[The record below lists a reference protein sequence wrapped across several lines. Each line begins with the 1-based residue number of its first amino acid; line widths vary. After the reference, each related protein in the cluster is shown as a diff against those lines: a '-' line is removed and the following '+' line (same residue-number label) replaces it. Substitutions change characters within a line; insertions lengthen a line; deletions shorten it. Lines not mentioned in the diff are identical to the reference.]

1 MKALVNSVLVYF
13 LFPICF
19 AFALLLVFFHV
30 PDGFYLSLFTLL
42 AVVVPVIL
50 LLRVFVPLKLELNQS
65 FKVMTQEREN
75 RFVVLVFCCAVLL
88 SGPIDVYQNGFKLLD
103 PASYAE
109 FNGVGRYVRHI
120 SSLCW
125 TLVPIAFIF
134 LSNIKHRLLLIGYAL
149 VFPII
154 ILDRNRLLVSFFC
167 LALCLALESFL
178 PKKKNTVAPSKKGR
192 IVILSLV
199 MVLTFAGLG
208 FFRSGEDAF
217 IIESS
222 GGELSEDALPLREIF
237 YYLPSL
243 LQQVVLYIT
252 TPIFNFSTIVN
263 FDFRNED
270 FLLSQLA
277 PFGRDMFDAY
287 PYAPVMVPRFN
298 VGTEFYPFLLYGG
311 LPLVLASVVFMA
323 CTFLLAG
330 FLLKRYPNI
339 FTFLI
344 FLKIAYAVVFMGFAP
359 QFYLLLNIGFVFM
372 MLILWGFSSLLNG
385 AKLLDEPVQKIELN

>member
-1 MKALVNSVLVYF
+1 MKALVNSVLLYF

-19 AFALLLVFFHV
+19 AFALLLVFFNV
-30 PDGFYLSLFTLL
+30 PDGFHLSLFALL

-50 LLRVFVPLKLELNQS
+50 LLRGFVPMKLDLSQS
-65 FKVMTQEREN
+65 FKVMTQQREN
-75 RFVVLVFCCAVLL
+75 RFVVFIFCCFVFL
-88 SGPIDVYQNGFKLLD
+88 SGPVDVYQNGFKLLD

-109 FNGVGRYVRHI
+109 FNGIGRYVRHI

-134 LSNIKHRLLLIGYAL
+134 LSNSKYRLLLIGYAL

-154 ILDRNRLLVSFFC
+154 ILDRNRLLASFFC

-178 PKKKNTVAPSKKGR
+178 PNRNSVTPSKKGR
-192 IVILSLV
+192 VVILSFV

-208 FFRSGEDAF
+208 FFRSGADAF

-252 TPIFNFSTIVN
+252 TPVFNFATIVN
-263 FDFRNED
+263 LDFRNED

-287 PYAPVMVPRFN
+287 PYAPVMVSRFN

-311 LPLVLASVVFMA
+311 LPLVLVGVVFMA
-323 CTFLLAG
+323 CTFLLVG

-344 FLKIAYAVVFMGFAP
+344 FLKIAHAVVFMGFAP

-372 MLILWGFSSLLNG
+372 MLILWGVSSLLNG
-385 AKLLDEPVQKIELN
+385 AKIIDKPVKRIDIG

>member
-1 MKALVNSVLVYF
+1 MKALVNSVAVYF

-30 PDGFYLSLFTLL
+30 PDGFYLSLFALL
-42 AVVVPVIL
+42 AVVVPVVL
-50 LLRVFVPLKLELNQS
+50 LFRVFVHLKLELHKS
-65 FKVMTQEREN
+65 FKLMTQERKN
-75 RFVVLVFCCAVLL
+75 RFVVIVFCCAVFL
-88 SGPIDVYQNGFKLLD
+88 SGPVDVYQNGFKLLD

-109 FNGVGRYVRHI
+109 FNGFGRYVRHI

-134 LSNIKHRLLLIGYAL
+134 LSNTKHRLLLIGYAL

-154 ILDRNRLLVSFFC
+154 IIDRNRLLASFFS

-178 PKKKNTVAPSKKGR
+178 PKKNTVAPSKKGR

-222 GGELSEDALPLREIF
+222 GGELSGDALPLREIF
-237 YYLPSL
+237 YYLPSF

-252 TPIFNFSTIVN
+252 TPVFNFATIVH

-277 PFGRDMFDAY
+277 PFGRDMFDTY

-323 CTFLLAG
+323 CTFFLAG
-330 FLLKRYPNI
+330 FLLKRCPNI

-344 FLKIAYAVVFMGFAP
+344 FLKIAHAVVFMGFAP

-372 MLILWGFSSLLNG
+372 MLILWGFSSLLNS
-385 AKLLDEPVQKIELN
+385 AKIIDEPVRKIELN